1 MSKTCPEPSWANI
14 WVRNLGVEERESK
27 REGRRRVRRKRGRW
41 RTRKEGRRE
50 GREGEEKRRE
60 FLMVQR
66 AIKVSTVIL
75 MFQVRKQEPI
85 LFK

>member
-14 WVRNLGVEERESK
+14 WERNLGVEERESK
-27 REGRRRVRRKRGRW
+27 REGRRRVRRKGGRW

-50 GREGEEKRRE
+50 GREGEEKKR
-60 FLMVQR
+60 FLMEQR

-85 LFK
+85 VFK